1 MPQANSWGHKRKL
14 TKKKICLAIL
24 IITAP
29 KHPLSLTTI
38 SLSVLMLRV
47 HHPKET
53 SHEMKKEGPLNGPVL
68 CDLKKNALMRPLR
81 LSFRISN
88 I

>member
-1 MPQANSWGHKRKL
+1 MPQANSWAHKRKL
-14 TKKKICLAIL
+14 TKNKICLAIL

-29 KHPLSLTTI
+29 KPLLSLTTI

-53 SHEMKKEGPLNGPVL
+53 SHAMKKLGSLNGQVL
-68 CDLKKNALMRPLR
+68 CDLKKNALMRLLR

>member
-1 MPQANSWGHKRKL
+1 MPKANSWVHKRKL
-14 TKKKICLAIL
+14 TKRKICLAIL
-24 IITAP
+24 ILTVP
-29 KHPLSLTTI
+29 KPLLQQTTI

-47 HHPKET
+47 LHPKET
-53 SHEMKKEGPLNGPVL
+53 SHAMKKLGSLNGQVL
-68 CDLKKNALMRPLR
+68 CDLKKNALMRILR